1 MYFGD
6 FELLTGSASM
16 LLPFVCEVEAVVGE
30 PSASASPQ
38 ASAAA
43 SVNVSP
49 AASVETS
56 PVPSFVMPSMPP
68 PPPSSVPSAAPS
80 AQPSVEP
87 SAQPSAMPSVE
98 PSAQPSPMPSPSAPP
113 TSVLCPPGWTS
124 FVGSEL
130 SCVFMVN
137 TPMTA
142 VDAAAACSEVASGH
156 LVTILADEALGDVLM
171 SLTEGMSVWVGASH
185 NVSEPNRL
193 LGWSWVDGSA
203 GADELMNC
211 GMTGCG
217 AWAAGQPRQVA

>member
-1 MYFGD
+1 M
-6 FELLTGSASM
+6 E
-16 LLPFVCEVEAVVGE
+16 
-30 PSASASPQ
+30 
-38 ASAAA
+38 
-43 SVNVSP
+43 
-49 AASVETS
+49 
-56 PVPSFVMPSMPP
+56 
-68 PPPSSVPSAAPS
+68 
-80 AQPSVEP
+80 
-87 SAQPSAMPSVE
+87 PSVE

-130 SCVFMVN
+130 SCLFMVN

-156 LVTILADEALGDVLM
+156 LVTILADGALGEVWM

-217 AWAAGQPRQVA
+217 AWAAGQPSQVA